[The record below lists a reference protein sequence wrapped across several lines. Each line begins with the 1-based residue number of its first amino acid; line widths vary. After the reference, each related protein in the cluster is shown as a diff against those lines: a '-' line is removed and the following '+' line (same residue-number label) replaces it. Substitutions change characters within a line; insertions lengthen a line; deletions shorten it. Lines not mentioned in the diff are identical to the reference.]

1 MTCTTERDFAKT
13 NAFVK
18 DGHSSYRRKSKY
30 SFHRLK
36 ECCFELRKNRNNIFM
51 ATLVGLSS
59 SLMLAA
65 NSPAQALV
73 VYDSAPLQTLNVD
86 SRANVFPVGQSKVFS
101 ASLDAGI
108 WYKFSVS
115 GEWTPDY
122 KSDVYTPLESY
133 QADPTLLLRNSQVP
147 WRVDA
152 KFITLDSWSNTSDYP
167 WGYDDFGLF
176 SSILGAD
183 DDNFWG
189 SYNPTH
195 GYEYEFLG
203 NGSPVDFYV
212 RDVNFSDNFG
222 GYTVQVYRQ
231 ADGTPTSV
239 PAPLPMVGVG
249 AAFGFSRK
257 LRQRIKRASL
267 S

>member
-1 MTCTTERDFAKT
+1 MQRLLLLTPARFGTCLS
-13 NAFVK
+13 FV
-18 DGHSSYRRKSKY
+18 
-30 SFHRLK
+30 
-36 ECCFELRKNRNNIFM
+36 
-51 ATLVGLSS
+51 AS
-59 SLMLAA
+59 SLLISAA
-65 NSPAQALV
+65 FQPARANIL
-73 VYDSAPLQTLNVD
+73 YDSTPLQTLHVD
-86 SRANVFPVGQSKVFS
+86 SRANVFSVGQSKVFS
-101 ASLDAGI
+101 TSLDSGI
-108 WYKFSVS
+108 WHKFSVT

-133 QADPTLLLRNSQVP
+133 QVDPTLLLRNSQVP

-152 KFITLDSWSNTSDYP
+152 KFITLDSWSNASDYP

-195 GYEYEFLG
+195 AYEYEFFG

-212 RDVNFSDNFG
+212 KDVNFYDNFG

-231 ADGTPTSV
+231 ADGTSASV

-249 AAFGFSRK
+249 AAFGFSRR
-257 LRQRIKRASL
+257 LRQRVKVASL
-267 S
+267 R

>member
-1 MTCTTERDFAKT
+1 MTCATERDFAKT
-13 NAFVK
+13 NASVK
-18 DGHSSYRRKSKY
+18 DGHSTYRRKSQY

-51 ATLVGLSS
+51 GTLVGLSS

-86 SRANVFPVGQSKVFS
+86 SRANVFPVGQPKVFS
-101 ASLDAGI
+101 ASLDAGV
-108 WYKFSVS
+108 WYKFSVT

-122 KSDVYTPLESY
+122 RYGPYATLEQY
-133 QADPTLLLRNSQVP
+133 QADPTLLSQVP
-147 WRVDA
+147 WRIDA
-152 KFITLDSWSNTSDYP
+152 KFVTVDPWLDNSDMDP
-167 WGYDDFGLF
+167 LGYADFGLY

-212 RDVNFSDNFG
+212 KDVNFYDNFG
-222 GYTVQVYRQ
+222 GYAVQVYRQ